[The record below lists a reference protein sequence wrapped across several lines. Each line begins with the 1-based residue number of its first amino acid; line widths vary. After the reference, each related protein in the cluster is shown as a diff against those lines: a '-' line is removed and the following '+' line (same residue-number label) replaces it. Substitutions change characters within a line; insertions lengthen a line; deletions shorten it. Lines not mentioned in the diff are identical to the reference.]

1 MIEINFTFG
10 LAIYGM
16 IWFLSLFIILPFGVV
31 TQEEEGDIEPG
42 SPKSAPHQPNILKKM
57 GFTTLLATVLYGFV
71 FWVLTSGVLSGN
83 G

>member
-42 SPKSAPHQPNILKKM
+42 SPKARRINPIS
-57 GFTTLLATVLYGFV
+57 
-71 FWVLTSGVLSGN
+71 
-83 G
+83 